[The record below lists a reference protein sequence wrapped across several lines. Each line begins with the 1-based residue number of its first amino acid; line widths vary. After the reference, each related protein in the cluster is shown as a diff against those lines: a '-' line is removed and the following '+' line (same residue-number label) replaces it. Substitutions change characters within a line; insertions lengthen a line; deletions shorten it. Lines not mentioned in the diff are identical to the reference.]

1 MNKGGIYSLCGWRVR
16 SEVRLPEL
24 PAWRGD
30 DRGDGI
36 EFVIGELPATLGE
49 TVLKTDGVEVSVE
62 GARVRMAIR
71 NVGVYLIE
79 SGNRIVV
86 EPGFDVDPHS
96 PDVRLFL
103 LGAGL
108 GYLCHQRGLLPLHAS
123 AVEIDGRAVLF
134 TGVSGA
140 GKSTLASAFLQRGYR
155 LLSDDVVPVEMTAG
169 TAMVLPSIARIRLWP
184 DSAAQAGW
192 RIDEM
197 EPCRRNLLKVARP
210 IDAAAMTG
218 ALEPSAIFHLRP
230 PGPLDGSTPRLV
242 PISGARAVTA
252 LGTRVYR
259 ERGLMAIA
267 GRRGGMERIA
277 AVAARIPRHF
287 RLERRIDYASLP
299 ATVEAVLDGLR
310 SMR

>member
-1 MNKGGIYSLCGWRVR
+1 MNKGGVYSLCGWRVR
-16 SEVRLPEL
+16 SEVLLPEL
-24 PAWRGD
+24 PAWSGD
-30 DRGDGI
+30 DRGEGI
-36 EFVIGELPATLGE
+36 EFVIGDVPATLGE

-62 GARVRMAIR
+62 GSRVRMGIR
-71 NVGVYLIE
+71 NVGIYLIE
-79 SGNRIVV
+79 SGNRIVL
-86 EPGFDVDPHS
+86 EPGLDVDPNS
-96 PDVRLFL
+96 PDIRLFL

-140 GKSTLASAFLQRGYR
+140 GKSTLASAFLERGYR
-155 LLSDDVVPVEMTAG
+155 LLSDDVVPVEMTANS
-169 TAMVLPSIARIRLWP
+169 AMVLPSIARIRLWP

-197 EPCRRNLLKVARP
+197 ELCRKSLLKVARP
-210 IDAAAMTG
+210 IDSAAMTG
-218 ALEPSAIFHLRP
+218 ALEPAAIFHLRP
-230 PGPLDGSTPRLV
+230 GPLDGSMPRVV
-242 PISGARAVTA
+242 PISGVRAVTA

-287 RLERRIDYASLP
+287 RLERRVDYASLP